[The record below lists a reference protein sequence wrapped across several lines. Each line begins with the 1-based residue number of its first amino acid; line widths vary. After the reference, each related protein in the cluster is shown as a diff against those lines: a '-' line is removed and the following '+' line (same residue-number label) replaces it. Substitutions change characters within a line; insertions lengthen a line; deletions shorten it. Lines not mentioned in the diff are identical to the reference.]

1 MSRPV
6 VWLLLGVLV
15 LQACGS
21 ADDPALRASHA
32 RVFAPLPGRAATVA
46 YLDLENV
53 SAEAIT
59 LESVSSPVFARAEL
73 HQTTV
78 VDGVASMQPLASIVL
93 EPRSQVKF
101 APGGKHIMLIDPRQG
116 VLPGASV
123 LLELH
128 YDRTGLL
135 LVEAEVHTR
144 LDDNDN

>member
-1 MSRPV
+1 
-6 VWLLLGVLV
+6 LLLGVLA

-21 ADDPALRASHA
+21 ADDPALRVSHA
-32 RVFAPLPGRAATVA
+32 RVFAPLPGRAATVG
-46 YLDLENV
+46 YLNIENV
-53 SAEAIT
+53 SAQPIT

-78 VDGVASMQPLASIVL
+78 VDGVARMQPLASIVL

-101 APGGKHIMLIDPRQG
+101 APGGKHIMLIDPQQG
-116 VLPGASV
+116 LLPGASV

-128 YDRTGLL
+128 FDRTRLL
-135 LVEAEVHTR
+135 LVEAEVQTR